1 MAAINNF
8 VVVVADARYI
18 WEMKGVD
25 DAFWQLIWQSTIGGA
40 KYFDDFIVK
49 KCMAKDLERR
59 PGSMRNVLRMV
70 TRLTK

>member
-49 KCMAKDLERR
+49 NIGGNDQ
-59 PGSMRNVLRMV
+59 
-70 TRLTK
+70 RLAGENGLSLISPENSLS